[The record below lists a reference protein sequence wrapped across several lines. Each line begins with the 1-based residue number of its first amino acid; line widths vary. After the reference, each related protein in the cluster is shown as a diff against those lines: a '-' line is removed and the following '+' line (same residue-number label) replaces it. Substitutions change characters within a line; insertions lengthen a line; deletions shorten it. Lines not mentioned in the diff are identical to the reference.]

1 MCGKDMPT
9 EGETP
14 GPEDK
19 TLDDTRTASS
29 AKHRRWALALV
40 ALPPAIGI
48 ATALLAPEPHGH
60 WVEHLSSVGFKSTQ
74 LAALAVAAVLLRRS
88 WNTLLLL
95 VLAIV
100 AVGIVL
106 QVAGDWS
113 VARSIWRTTG
123 DPGGGAGYEWGHET
137 SGLGDLIV
145 VIAGLAFPVVLA
157 VTRRAR
163 VWVAVVVA
171 VLAIVPPPFLWPA
184 AGLLVVMVYGYVGGG
199 ELRPVTRVAP
209 AMRG

>member
-1 MCGKDMPT
+1 MQT

-14 GPEDK
+14 VPDDK
-19 TLDDTRTASS
+19 SLDDTRAASS

-123 DPGGGAGYEWGHET
+123 DPGGGAGYAWGHET